1 MELQF
6 TISENC
12 VASRH
17 YCVRGKSLIQFLH
30 VNFVYKCEPVFFLLS
45 ISLATIIFSCVDI
58 LSSASCIK
66 ARPLFR
72 SALCV
77 AGSLIGRFYAA
88 KKCRR
93 DPVESYSVSGPL
105 EGSERPTTAKAAQCW
120 GKEIRYRDTN
130 SQSFSRTMR
139 TLERAG
145 QHRPTH
151 RVADMFR
158 RQTILNFVTKDKTL
172 SRHESRQNQEPVQSI
187 DHAGGDM

>member
-1 MELQF
+1 MEDHLSQRRSF
-6 TISENC
+6 WRDGTSVHHFWKLRC
-12 VASRH
+12 YSRH

-30 VNFVYKCEPVFFLLS
+30 VNFVYKCEPVFFWLS

-77 AGSLIGRFYAA
+77 AGSLIGRFYAT

-130 SQSFSRTMR
+130 SYS
-139 TLERAG
+139 
-145 QHRPTH
+145 
-151 RVADMFR
+151 
-158 RQTILNFVTKDKTL
+158 L
-172 SRHESRQNQEPVQSI
+172 SSEPW
-187 DHAGGDM
+187 GR